1 MWTCYNGGMKSAA
14 TKMTYDQYCLLPED
28 RNRYELFYGE
38 LVMTP
43 SPTHRHQAVVVR
55 LTIALG
61 NFVEKNALGEVFVA
75 PLDILFDEHTVL
87 QPDILFIS
95 RDRLGILGDEIV
107 EGAPDL
113 VVEVLSPSTFYNDLR
128 RKMTTYSQFGV
139 QEYWIVDPEKQTIE
153 LYARAGDKLQ
163 LGRQFSSDDTLESP
177 LLAGFRLAVKSIF

>member
-1 MWTCYNGGMKSAA
+1 MRPAA

-28 RNRYELFYGE
+28 RNRYELFDGE

-55 LTIALG
+55 LTTAME
-61 NFVEKNALGEVFVA
+61 NFVKKNALGEVFVA

-128 RKMTTYSQFGV
+128 RKMATYSQFGV
-139 QEYWIVDPEKQTIE
+139 EEYWIVDPEKQAIE
-153 LYARAGDKLQ
+153 LYRLAGSKLE
-163 LGRQFSSDDTLESP
+163 LNRSVSSDDTLESP
-177 LLAGFRLAVKSIF
+177 LLPGFRLLVKSIF